1 LLACGI
7 VLLAGAIA
15 ASSSWLLIPLAVAG
29 VQALNFAALEYA
41 DCRRH
46 LNSSARCKR

>member
-41 DCRRH
+41 DRRRH